1 MNPRRTNGPV
11 VSQLQVPSSGAQT
24 QKKTSSD
31 KMAAARKNVFK
42 TLLTVTVCFIIC
54 WIWNSVYVLAY
65 LTGANIKMAGKL
77 YVLTVYAAFTNCVI
91 NPFIYCIQY
100 KPFQKQVL
108 KLFGK
113 RPVENMN
120 SVTRS
125 TIQVEFI
132 ANSKG

>member
-1 MNPRRTNGPV
+1 MNPTGTNGPV
-11 VSQLQVPSSGAQT
+11 VSQLQVPSGGAYT
-24 QKKTSSD
+24 QKTSSD

-108 KLFGK
+108 KLFSK

-125 TIQVEFI
+125 TIQVESI